1 MYILKVEN
9 RNGAVL
15 RLSQNESKYQILKI
29 DGLTP
34 PDADITSSTLAN
46 MHGEKFKSSKIGVRN
61 VVINLRLQGNV
72 EENRIALYD
81 FFDNGE
87 EIKVYYQNG
96 MRNVFIDGYCEKV
109 DSDFFSKDE
118 EMQISI
124 VCLSPF
130 WKNINTTRIDISQV
144 FDNFEFPFAIEKEG
158 ISFSDYFEN
167 REVNIINSGE
177 VETGVKITLTT
188 STNNIVNPV
197 IYNVHTRE
205 FLKLNTNID
214 IGDKIIINTNKGEKS
229 ITKISNGIP
238 VNEINSLGND
248 STWLQLSKGSN
259 LFTYQSE
266 ENQDALRIVFE
277 FNNLYKGV

>member
-87 EIKVYYQNG
+87 EVKIYYQNG

-266 ENQDALRIVFE
+266 ENQNSLRVVFE

>member
-87 EIKVYYQNG
+87 EVKVYYQNG

-266 ENQDALRIVFE
+266 ENQNSLRVVFE